1 MHINKNKEDIEGTIL
16 KYKGKQYRLTKE
28 ITPKAC
34 KGCDLINYLGCK
46 DEITKYCRQGYILKR
61 IVR

>member
-1 MHINKNKEDIEGTIL
+1 MHNKKENIEGTIL
-16 KYKGKQYRLTKE
+16 KYKGKEYRLTKE

-34 KGCDLINYLGCK
+34 KGCDLINYLGCS

-61 IVR
+61 IVK